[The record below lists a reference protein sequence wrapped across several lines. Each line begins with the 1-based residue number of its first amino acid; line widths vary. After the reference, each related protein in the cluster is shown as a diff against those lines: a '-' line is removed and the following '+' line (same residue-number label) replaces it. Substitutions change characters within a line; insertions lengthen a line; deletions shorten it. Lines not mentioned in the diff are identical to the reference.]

1 MLVFP
6 LLRQAILLTL
16 LAGSAFPQSWTD
28 GLITVEPGVSVRSSI
43 GSPPLPPNSTE
54 IFVDSG
60 IYTGYSRN
68 LQNDAIQAGW
78 SYWAHAVRLT
88 PPPTAQGRLL
98 EVRYVA
104 VAQWGLHRAFDVV
117 IRDAASGAVMAT
129 LLNQTAVLD
138 TQNWQVID
146 VAALNFTVGA
156 LDFLIE
162 LRPATAC
169 NGDNGFTLA
178 YSATSSTFGSSVSS
192 SCSDL
197 FSDFHADPREL
208 FLRAVV
214 ENGGLP
220 TVTASATR
228 AGFATTLTAVN
239 LSANAQA
246 VIAYSLTGAGPV
258 VTRFGVYD
266 LSLPIGRITVSSDA
280 SGAATTQIY
289 IPTAL
294 AGASVWLQVVDLVR
308 GVIGTGVEFPIQ

>member
-28 GLITVEPGVSVRSSI
+28 GLITIESGVNARSSI
-43 GSPPLPPNSTE
+43 SSPPLPPNSTE
-54 IFVDSG
+54 VFIDSG

-68 LQNDAIQAGW
+68 LQNDAILPGW

-104 VAQWGLHRAFDVV
+104 IAQWGLNRAFDVV
-117 IRDAASGAVMAT
+117 IRDAASGSVMAT

-138 TQNWQVID
+138 SQNWQVID
-146 VAALNFTVGA
+146 VSALNFTVGA
-156 LDFLIE
+156 LDFMLE

-169 NGDNGFTLA
+169 TGDNGFTLA
-178 YSATSSTFGSSVSS
+178 YSATSSIFGSSVSS
-192 SCSDL
+192 TCSDL
-197 FSDFHADPREL
+197 FNDFSTDPREL

-220 TVTASATR
+220 TVSASATL
-228 AGFATTLTAVN
+228 AGFTTTLTAVN

-246 VIAYSLTGAGPV
+246 IIAYSLTGAGPV
-258 VTRFGVYD
+258 ATRFGTFD

-280 SGAATTQIY
+280 NGTATTQTH
-289 IPTAL
+289 IPAAL
-294 AGASVWLQVVDLVR
+294 AGASVWLQAVDLVS
-308 GVIGTGVEFPIQ
+308 GVIGTSLEFPIQ